1 MNELTQ
7 LRSALLH
14 NKIWIIDLVELEM
27 RDADSMNET
36 GRFEFDYFYSCLNL
50 LELFPL
56 WKNRQKETTL
66 TN

>member
-1 MNELTQ
+1 M
-7 LRSALLH
+7 H
-14 NKIWIIDLVELEM
+14 
-27 RDADSMNET
+27 DADSMNET
-36 GRFEFDYFYSCLNL
+36 GRFEFDYFYSRLNL

>member
-7 LRSALLH
+7 LRSALLY

-27 RDADSMNET
+27 HDADSMNET
-36 GRFEFDYFYSCLNL
+36 GRFEFDYFYSRLNL